1 MAVEIPINAR
11 VFGAINRALK
21 AEGFTEDE
29 AYELAKRGAELLTA
43 SETPSSGSAEK
54 PAGVADCKA
63 ADASG
68 SDRPLTEFFSK
79 LIFSRRMMLTVLATS
94 ATLIAANFFTTII
107 DLIKARQNERRVARS
122 TVPRYRKL
130 DILLFLVPIIMVFW
144 GLIIFTMP
152 GS

>member
-1 MAVEIPINAR
+1 MAVEIPINTR
-11 VFGAINRALK
+11 IFGAINRALK
-21 AEGFTEDE
+21 AEGFNEDE

-43 SETPSSGSAEK
+43 SETSAPSSPEK
-54 PAGVADCKA
+54 PAAGAVCKA

-68 SDRPLTEFFSK
+68 SDQPLTEFFSK

-94 ATLIAANFFTTII
+94 VTLIAASFLITII
-107 DLIKARQNERRVARS
+107 DLIKARRNERRVARS
-122 TVPRYRKL
+122 TVPRDRNL
-130 DILLFLVPIIMVFW
+130 DLLFLVPIMMVIW